1 VSKPEIQRVL
11 RNWVESGVL
20 LGAAAILSL
29 TIFQVY
35 PFSGVG
41 GRYVGFWIVLP
52 SVWLIA
58 ISLTRVAREFVLARY
73 EDLGSTPRRVVA
85 GGAIAAALIAY
96 VTIITSNIPET
107 RSARETHPVTNV
119 AQMH

>member
-11 RNWVESGVL
+11 RDWLGSGVL

-29 TIFQVY
+29 TIFQAY
-35 PFSGVG
+35 PFSGAG
-41 GRYVGFWIVLP
+41 GRYVAFWIVLP
-52 SVWLIA
+52 STWLVA
-58 ISLTRVAREFVLARY
+58 MSLTRTVREFVLARY

-85 GGAIAAALIAY
+85 GGAIAAAAIAY
-96 VTIITSNIPET
+96 VAIITSNIPET
-107 RSARETHPVTNV
+107 RSARQTHPVANL